1 MRFRARPLCS
11 GGKGHSK
18 RWHDVNRPLIVG
30 IAGAAVI
37 VAAIILTLFI
47 DREPDRPIVPRSS
60 SSSNTPPPSTESRQP
75 LTKAKPSASQ
85 FGRTSKPY
93 NKKPSSIS
101 TPLPSSVQ
109 VVAKRNPPA
118 FDIVR
123 VNPQGDAVIAGRA
136 PPNSEITV
144 RHGDKIFGV
153 VKADKRG
160 EWVQV
165 PQQPLPAGTYEL
177 TVTAKLL
184 DGTEMASGQNVVI
197 VVPEKGKDLAGHEAK
212 KPAGSLAVAI
222 PKKEGEAPVVLQT
235 PAAVGGNDLAVDA
248 IDYGRK
254 GDDLTL
260 SGRAETDTEVR
271 VYLNNKFI
279 GRARAD
285 EKGIWRLKPD
295 TDIPTALYLLRGDRV
310 DAEGKTLARI
320 ELPFLRATPV
330 GDLAPGTV
338 AFVQPG
344 NSLWRLARQT
354 YGSGLRYTEIFKAN
368 KDQIR
373 DPDLI
378 YPGQVFVL
386 PKIN

>member
-1 MRFRARPLCS
+1 
-11 GGKGHSK
+11 
-18 RWHDVNRPLIVG
+18 VNRPLIVG

-37 VAAIILTLFI
+37 VAAIVLTLFI
-47 DREPDRPIVPRSS
+47 DREPDRPIAPGPS
-60 SSSNTPPPSTESRQP
+60 SSSNTPNSPTASGQQAR
-75 LTKAKPSASQ
+75 KAKPPASR
-85 FGRTSKPY
+85 FGRTTKSST
-93 NKKPSSIS
+93 KKPSSVAAR
-101 TPLPSSVQ
+101 PSSKAQ
-109 VVAKRNPPA
+109 LVAKPNPPA

-123 VNPQGDAVIAGRA
+123 VNPQGDTVIAGRA
-136 PPNSEITV
+136 PPDSEITV
-144 RHGDKIFGV
+144 RHGDKIFDV

-160 EWVQV
+160 EWVLV

-184 DGTEMASGQNVVI
+184 DGTQMSSGQNVVVI
-197 VVPEKGKDLAGHEAK
+197 VPEKGKDLAGDEAE
-212 KPAGSLAVAI
+212 KPEGAIAVAI
-222 PKKEGEAPVVLQT
+222 PKKEGEPPVVLQT
-235 PAAVGGNDLAVDA
+235 PTDVGGKDLAVDA

-260 SGRAETDTEVR
+260 SGRAEPGTEVR

-279 GRARAD
+279 GRARVD

-295 TDIPTALYLLRGDRV
+295 TDIPTGMYRLRVDRV
-310 DAEGKTLARI
+310 DGGGQTLARI
-320 ELPFLRATPV
+320 ELPFLRATPI

-354 YGSGLRYTEIFKAN
+354 YGSGLRYTEIFEAN

-386 PKIN
+386 PKNN